1 MKLVLRWG
9 LAVCLAA
16 MPASLAFAQGSN
28 TKATLTGV
36 VQDASGGVV
45 PGASVT
51 IRNVAT
57 GVVNETISN
66 DTGAFAVAALDT
78 GTYEA
83 TVSLSGFKTFKVDKI
98 VLTPG
103 ATANFTAKLE
113 VGGAEESVTVVARS
127 ELIDTTSTTVSAT
140 ISADQIQSLPV
151 VTKSA
156 MQIVT
161 FLPGINANSTHV
173 QRNSTALGLPQSAIA
188 IVIDGVNIQDQS
200 VKSTDGFY
208 PDIRPQNDLVE
219 QVSVAEA
226 TGTADSSGQ
235 GAVQIKFV
243 TRSGSNTFTGSA
255 YEYLRDSSLNS
266 NSWANSS
273 RGLPKNEINWN
284 QFGFRVG
291 GPVVIPG
298 LYDGHN
304 KAFYFV
310 NYEEFRLPI
319 TSATTRQT
327 LSQAAMGG
335 LFQYG
340 CTAGGCSGQVNV
352 LQLAAR
358 NGQ

>member
-1 MKLVLRWG
+1 MKVALRW
-9 LAVCLAA
+9 LAVMVCLAA
-16 MPASLAFAQGSN
+16 IPGSRVYAQGAN

-36 VQDASGGVV
+36 VQDATGSLV

-51 IRNVAT
+51 IRNVGT
-57 GVVNETISN
+57 GVTNETVSN
-66 DTGAFAVAALDT
+66 ETGAFAVAALDP

-98 VLTPG
+98 ALTPG
-103 ATANFTAKLE
+103 ATSNVTAKLE
-113 VGGAEESVTVVARS
+113 VGGAEETVTVSARS
-127 ELIDTTSTTVSAT
+127 ELIDTTSTTVSST
-140 ISADQIQSLPV
+140 ISSDQIQSLPV

-161 FLPGINANSTHV
+161 FLPGINTNSSHT

-243 TRSGSNTFTGSA
+243 TRSGSNKFTGSA
-255 YEYLRDSSLNS
+255 YDSFRDSSLNS

-291 GPVVIPG
+291 GPVVFP
-298 LYDGHN
+298 
-304 KAFYFV
+304 
-310 NYEEFRLPI
+310 
-319 TSATTRQT
+319 
-327 LSQAAMGG
+327 
-335 LFQYG
+335 
-340 CTAGGCSGQVNV
+340 
-352 LQLAAR
+352 
-358 NGQ
+358 